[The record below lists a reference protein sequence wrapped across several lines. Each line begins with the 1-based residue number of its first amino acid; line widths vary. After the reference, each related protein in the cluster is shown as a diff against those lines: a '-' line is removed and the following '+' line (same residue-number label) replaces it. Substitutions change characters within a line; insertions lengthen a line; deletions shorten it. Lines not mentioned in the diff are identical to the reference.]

1 MRTALTRTRIVQD
14 VSRKGHGFPERAPRA
29 HRAAP
34 CRHPLACLVPARA
47 AHLARFLAGGLGT
60 IPEELIDAARVDG
73 ASYPQRLRRV
83 SLPLLSPFPTV
94 RAMNVLTTSTPP
106 ETTFVMM
113 RALFLAISQGRIGY
127 GLGLVWMLLAAVILF
142 TILLLRLGKA
152 RVPSNARPVYS
163 AP

>member
-1 MRTALTRTRIVQD
+1 MFL
-14 VSRKGHGFPERAPRA
+14 ERD
-29 HRAAP
+29 
-34 CRHPLACLVPARA
+34 
-47 AHLARFLAGGLGT
+47 ARFLNVLLVRIGLLRAGVPWLASYPRGTLISLAIWQAGWGMVILLAGLGT
-60 IPEELIDAARVDG
+60 NPEELIDAARVDG

>member
-1 MRTALTRTRIVQD
+1 
-14 VSRKGHGFPERAPRA
+14 
-29 HRAAP
+29 
-34 CRHPLACLVPARA
+34 
-47 AHLARFLAGGLGT
+47 
-60 IPEELIDAARVDG
+60 
-73 ASYPQRLRRV
+73 
-83 SLPLLSPFPTV
+83 
-94 RAMNVLTTSTPP
+94 MNVLTTSTPP